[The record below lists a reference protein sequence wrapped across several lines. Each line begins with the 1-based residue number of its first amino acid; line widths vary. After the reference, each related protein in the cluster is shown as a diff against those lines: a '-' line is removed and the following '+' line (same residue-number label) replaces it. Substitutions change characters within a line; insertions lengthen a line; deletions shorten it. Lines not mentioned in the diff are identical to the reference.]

1 MGVLA
6 NGLPQFNGDQMMAM
20 FIVGGAF
27 FVGIVG
33 IVVGC
38 LTTVMRTR
46 AQEQTKRE
54 IAAYV
59 AEGNISAEDARRI
72 LNSGGSLGAQI
83 KERIREA
90 INA

>member
-6 NGLPQFNGDQMMAM
+6 GGFPQFTNDQMMGM
-20 FIVGGAF
+20 FVVGGAF

-33 IVVGC
+33 IVFGC
-38 LTTVMRTR
+38 LTNLMRTK

-59 AEGNISAEDARRI
+59 AEGSISPEDARRI
-72 LNSGGSLGAQI
+72 LSANASLGAQI
-83 KERIREA
+83 KEKIRDA